1 MTVLL
6 WSLITIAF
14 ILAFVGLVKPVIPS
28 VLVLWV
34 GFLIYQFGFHN
45 GRLSWVFYIAMVI
58 FTILIFLA
66 DFLMNKYFVGKYGG
80 SKFGEYGAII
90 GVIIGCFVVPP
101 FGIIIVP
108 FVLVLIIELIQDY
121 DLKKAIK
128 VSCGSIIAFLAS
140 TIAQAIVMFIMVIWF
155 IVDVFILN

>member
-45 GRLSWVFYIAMVI
+45 GRLSWMFYIAMVI
-58 FTILIFLA
+58 FTIMIFLA
-66 DFLMNKYFVGKYGG
+66 DFLMNKYFVGK
-80 SKFGEYGAII
+80 YGAII

-108 FVLVLIIELIQDY
+108 FVLVLIIELIQGY

-128 VSCGSIIAFLAS
+128 VSFGSIIAFLAS

>member
-45 GRLSWVFYIAMVI
+45 GRLSWMFYIAMVI
-58 FTILIFLA
+58 FTIMIFLA

-108 FVLVLIIELIQDY
+108 FVLVLIIELIQGY

-128 VSCGSIIAFLAS
+128 VSFGSIIAFLAS

>member
-108 FVLVLIIELIQDY
+108 FVLVLIIELIQGY

-140 TIAQAIVMFIMVIWF
+140 TIAQAIVMFIMVIWS

>member
-108 FVLVLIIELIQDY
+108 FVLVLIIELIQGY

-128 VSCGSIIAFLAS
+128 VSCVSIIAFLAS

>member
-45 GRLSWVFYIAMVI
+45 GRLSWCSISQW
-58 FTILIFLA
+58 LFL
-66 DFLMNKYFVGKYGG
+66 
-80 SKFGEYGAII
+80 
-90 GVIIGCFVVPP
+90 P
-101 FGIIIVP
+101 F
-108 FVLVLIIELIQDY
+108 
-121 DLKKAIK
+121 
-128 VSCGSIIAFLAS
+128 
-140 TIAQAIVMFIMVIWF
+140 
-155 IVDVFILN
+155 

>member
-80 SKFGEYGAII
+80 SKFGEY
-90 GVIIGCFVVPP
+90 
-101 FGIIIVP
+101 
-108 FVLVLIIELIQDY
+108 
-121 DLKKAIK
+121 
-128 VSCGSIIAFLAS
+128 
-140 TIAQAIVMFIMVIWF
+140 
-155 IVDVFILN
+155 

>member
-108 FVLVLIIELIQDY
+108 FVLVLIIELIQEY